1 MITFLLLLF
10 PLALTVYGIWTK
22 EKKDI
27 IPLFCGIMSAVL
39 FCALKVFLTY
49 SHRIVPYSFSEN
61 MIYYLLRLSLLP
73 VCILYL
79 LYFFLVKDSS
89 EYKIKSFFPLTA
101 GFYSVYLPYFIIS
114 ASEAVYSGYDLFLR
128 PVLYLSF
135 ICLCA
140 ISLHYLYKSI
150 KEKNYLFIA
159 ISALLLIVAFIVPA
173 ISDALYA
180 INYSFSLI
188 VLIDVFYMALTG
200 VYLLMIF
207 IFSFSKKKLSDN
219 EVLQESE

>member
-10 PLALTVYGIWTK
+10 PFALAVYGIWTK

-27 IPLFCGIMSAVL
+27 IPLFCGVMSAVI
-39 FCALKVFLTY
+39 FCAIKVFLTY
-49 SHRIVPYSFSEN
+49 SHRIVPFSFSEN

-73 VCILYL
+73 VCVLYL
-79 LYFFLVKDSS
+79 LYFFLVKDTS
-89 EYKIKSFFPLTA
+89 EYKIQSFFPLTA
-101 GFYSVYLPYFIIS
+101 GFYAVYLPYYIIS
-114 ASEAVYSGYDLFLR
+114 ASEAVYSGYDLFWR
-128 PVLYLSF
+128 PVLYLSL

-159 ISALLLIVAFIVPA
+159 ISALLLIVALIVPA

-200 VYLLMIF
+200 VYLLMVF
-207 IFSFSKKKLSDN
+207 IVSLSRKA
-219 EVLQESE
+219 LSE

>member
-10 PLALTVYGIWTK
+10 PVALIVYGIWTK

-27 IPLFCGIMSAVL
+27 IPFFCGVMSAVL

-49 SHRIVPYSFSEN
+49 SHRIVPFSFSEN

-73 VCILYL
+73 VGILYL
-79 LYFFLVKDSS
+79 LYFFIVKDSK
-89 EYKIKSFFPLTA
+89 EYKIKSFFSLTA
-101 GFYSVYLPYFIIS
+101 GFYAVYLPYFIIS
-114 ASEAVYSGYDLFLR
+114 GSEAIYSGYDLFLR
-128 PVLYLSF
+128 PAVYLSL
-135 ICLCA
+135 ICMCA

-150 KEKNYLFIA
+150 TEKNYLFIA
-159 ISALLLIVAFIVPA
+159 VSVLLLIVALIVPS

-200 VYLLMIF
+200 VYLIMIF
-207 IFSFSKKKLSDN
+207 LLSFSKKKLSDK
-219 EVLQESE
+219 EPE